1 MKALH
6 CLTLAAGAALL
17 PCLAHA
23 FDAAEPLNMVY
34 MAPVAAPTTQ
44 RPNGPPVADTTAQLA
59 RNCALFLG
67 PIEDLR
73 SNPGTVGALMF
84 GIHAPMVV
92 ESIRSGDVVK
102 WTHQALESTR
112 AMGFQPQDG
121 AAPTAD
127 TSNQVGAS
135 FGLRLA
141 HAWSAGLN
149 LVSHV
154 VLQASFQT
162 PDGPVTRRYHGMGTI
177 GNWNNGNGEYMTVL
191 NAAMANAVQSF
202 ATDAG
207 KLCTDRRAFA
217 PAAAQPVAS
226 TN

>member
-1 MKALH
+1 MKALQ
-6 CLTLAAGAALL
+6 CLTMAAGAALL

-23 FDAAEPLNMVY
+23 FDAAEPLSMVY
-34 MAPVAAPTTQ
+34 MAPVASPSTP
-44 RPNGPPVADTTAQLA
+44 RPNGPPVADASQLA
-59 RNCALFLG
+59 RNCALYLG
-67 PIEDLR
+67 KIEDLR

-84 GIHAPMVV
+84 GIHAPMYV

-112 AMGFQPQDG
+112 ALGFQPQDG
-121 AAPTAD
+121 VVAAPDAG
-127 TSNQVGAS
+127 NQVGAS

-154 VLQASFQT
+154 VIQASFQT

-177 GNWNNGNGEYMTVL
+177 GNWNNGNGEYMSVL
-191 NAAMANAVQSF
+191 NAAMANAVQNF

-207 KLCTDRRAFA
+207 KLCTDRRALA
-217 PAAAQPVAS
+217 PAPGQPVAS

>member
-23 FDAAEPLNMVY
+23 FDAAEPLDMVY
-34 MAPVAAPTTQ
+34 MAPVASAATQ
-44 RPNGPPVADTTAQLA
+44 RPNGPPVPDAVQLA
-59 RNCALFLG
+59 RNCTLYLG
-67 PIEDLR
+67 KIEDLR

-84 GIHAPMVV
+84 GIHSPMYV

-112 AMGFQPQDG
+112 AVGFQPQDG
-121 AAPTAD
+121 AAPASD
-127 TSNQVGAS
+127 AGNQVGAA

-191 NAAMANAVQSF
+191 NAAMANAVQNF

-207 KLCTDRRAFA
+207 KLCTDKRALA
-217 PAAAQPVAS
+217 PAPAQPVAS